1 MFAEYDYSQ
10 FPIVNVILHNI
21 ENEDDFNSFLDEWLK
36 LYIRKK
42 DFTFIFDTRKVHKAP
57 LKYSIRMSEFIKQL
71 KKDYSYHYLKKSI
84 ILVSNN
90 LVKNMLNGI
99 FKLQSPVAPV
109 YLISDI
115 TDIDLILNDNFKNNK
130 NIKLIKPN

>member
-36 LYIRKK
+36 LYIKQK
-42 DFTFIFDTRKVHKAP
+42 DFTFIFDTRQVHKAP

-84 ILVSNN
+84 ILVNNN

-109 YLISDI
+109 YLISNINDI
-115 TDIDLILNDNFKNNK
+115 NLVLNDNFENNK

>member
-1 MFAEYDYSQ
+1 MFAEYNYSQ

-36 LYIRKK
+36 LYIREE
-42 DFTFIFDTRKVHKAP
+42 DFTFIFDTRQVHKAP
-57 LKYSIRMSEFIKQL
+57 FKYSIRMSEFIKQL

-84 ILVSNN
+84 ILVNNN

-115 TDIDLILNDNFKNNK
+115 NDIDLVLNNNLKNNK